1 MKRRPLEETLLAL
14 RRVRQAP
21 GSEESQRELRQVL
34 GGEGSHAVA
43 RAAALVGEL
52 GLEALVPDLV
62 AALPRFFEDPVRADP
77 GCSAKTAIVE
87 ALRRLEQDER
97 ALYRR
102 AAAHVQKEP
111 VFGGRGEGVRS

>member
-52 GLEALVPDLV
+52 G
-62 AALPRFFEDPVRADP
+62 RA
-77 GCSAKTAIVE
+77 
-87 ALRRLEQDER
+87 
-97 ALYRR
+97 
-102 AAAHVQKEP
+102 
-111 VFGGRGEGVRS
+111 FGRGA